1 MRHIREW
8 CDEYRMS
15 YLDGKNKTMNVLKL
29 GEKRQDDAVT
39 GSQQSAETQD
49 TYFYDQVTRY
59 RTWLTE
65 QAQRAKSAS
74 EQRIADTYANNASQV
89 VLVGNQSVQGYAP
102 FRYKYSALKVITRK
116 QAIILVI
123 LLLAWIEGMIYYG
136 RQILTVTMTI
146 ITLAYLL
153 HLILDVVLSLS
164 TVREAPEE
172 QIDNK
177 LLEALRHADWPMY
190 TILCPLY
197 KEARVVPQFVKA
209 MQGLDY
215 PTDKLQILFLTEEDD
230 SETRDAI
237 QSMNLPPHFEI
248 VTVPEGNP
256 RTKPRACNF
265 GLIQSVGQYVVIFDA
280 EDVPDPLQLKK
291 AVLTFANH
299 GPNLACVQAKLNFYN
314 PDQNLLT
321 RWFTAEYSLWFDL
334 ILPGLQKAHFLLPLG
349 GTSNHFPTQVIRA
362 LGGWDAFNVTE
373 DCDLGLRLA
382 WFKMETVVLDSTTYE
397 EANSRTKNW
406 LRQRSRWIKGY
417 MQTYLVHMR
426 EPWHYARE
434 LRIREF
440 LSMQLMIGGKTAVL
454 FINPLLWIA
463 LIISQV
469 LRPFIGNVYGS
480 LFPAPMVT
488 IGAVCLVVGNF
499 FYLYIYLLACIRRKH
514 YGLVKWTLLIPLY
527 WLLQSAAACIALY
540 QLIVKPHYWEK
551 TEHGLHLLDAQAA
564 SKILEKDGIALHH
577 HHFYSHKE
585 HHNRVSV
592 PTPHRHRLNSAQ
604 FPSVR
609 SALNTIN
616 DGYKPAFTAKELST
630 LHAAQR
636 VRARDPWF
644 IATMLLAC
652 CVALAS
658 CVRAYFMHTL
668 STGSLQLEQAWSA
681 WLPLTHLLILPFAWS
696 ASVLHTGVML
706 PAVLCYV
713 VSTACVFTAA
723 RCLTHNSRASFI
735 GSLLF
740 IFNPTLFFL
749 NTLSF
754 NDWLCIATL
763 TMTCCYFLLWARYDA
778 LSSLV
783 GAATSSLL
791 ATLTCYDG
799 WALFLSLL
807 AFMVA
812 IGWLKRQSWAQIE
825 SSLLAFSMLGALGI
839 GVWMLCCE
847 TLFGD
852 PFIFL
857 RQIPNNIDLHHS
869 VGQTVTLAFQAS
881 VQTLTPLLCSIAFLA
896 FIVFI
901 VRRRLA
907 PETLAGIAFLVPFGF
922 SLLALGSGYT
932 LLPLEASVNVLQVVQ
947 QHAGIATIAPAT
959 IFLATLF
966 SPNMRT
972 MLRVNGQKRPM

>member
-1 MRHIREW
+1 
-8 CDEYRMS
+8 MS
-15 YLDGKNKTMNVLKL
+15 LQQIEGKKPLNSSVEEQDAYLY
-29 GEKRQDDAVT
+29 E
-39 GSQQSAETQD
+39 
-49 TYFYDQVTRY
+49 QVTRY
-59 RTWLTE
+59 RTWLS
-65 QAQRAKSAS
+65 QQMQRSQSAS
-74 EQRIADTYANNASQV
+74 EQQIADTYAHNASQV
-89 VLVGNQSVQGYAP
+89 VVVGKQNVQAYSP
-102 FRYKYSALKVITRK
+102 FRYKYSALKVITNK
-116 QAIILVI
+116 QYITFA
-123 LLLAWIEGMIYYG
+123 LLLVAWIVGMIFVG

-153 HLILDVVLSLS
+153 HLILDVALSLS
-164 TVREAPEE
+164 VVRNSPEE
-172 QIDNK
+172 TIDGRV
-177 LLEALRHADWPMY
+177 LEALRNAEWPMY

-237 QSMNLPPHFEI
+237 ASMNLPPHFEI

-265 GLIQSVGQYVVIFDA
+265 GLIQSIGQYVVIFDA

-349 GTSNHFPTQVIRA
+349 GTSNHFPTQMIRA

-434 LRIREF
+434 FRIREF

-454 FINPLLWIA
+454 FINPLLWLA
-463 LIISQV
+463 LIVSQL
-469 LRPFIGNVYGS
+469 LRPFIGNAYES
-480 LFPAPMVT
+480 LFPAPVVT

-514 YGLVKWTLLIPLY
+514 YALVKWTLLIPIY
-527 WLLQSAAACIALY
+527 WLLMSAAACIALY

-551 TEHGLHLLDAQAA
+551 TEHGLHLLDAEAV
-564 SKILEKDGIALHH
+564 STILEKDGIALHQQH
-577 HHFYSHKE
+577 ANQHVE
-585 HHNRVSV
+585 HHNRVAV
-592 PTPHRHRLNSAQ
+592 PAPQRHRLNSAE

-609 SALNTIN
+609 RALNTIN
-616 DGYKPAFTAKELST
+616 HEYKPAFTARELQV
-630 LHAAQR
+630 LRRGQHATHQ
-636 VRARDPWF
+636 DPWF
-644 IATMLLAC
+644 IATMLLAW
-652 CVALAS
+652 CVVVGSFVYATLT
-658 CVRAYFMHTL
+658 HTL
-668 STGSLQLEQAWSA
+668 TVGTLQLNAAWSA
-681 WLPLTHLLILPFAWS
+681 WLPLTHLLVMPFVWGDAL
-696 ASVLHTGVML
+696 LHTGIMI
-706 PAVLCYV
+706 PAALCYLL
-713 VSTACVFTAA
+713 STLCVFVAA
-723 RCLTHNSRASFI
+723 RCLTQDSRASFL

-740 IFNPTLFFL
+740 VCNPTLVFL
-749 NTLSF
+749 HTLSL
-754 NDWLCIATL
+754 NDWLCVTTL
-763 TMTCCYFLLWARYDA
+763 TMTCCCFLLWTRRNS
-778 LSSLV
+778 LSSLI
-783 GAATSSLL
+783 GTALCSLL
-791 ATLTCYDG
+791 ATLACYDG
-799 WALFLSLL
+799 WALFVSLL
-807 AFMVA
+807 ALMVA
-812 IGWLKRQSWAQIE
+812 IGWLKRQSRAQVE
-825 SSLLAFSMLGALGI
+825 SYLIAFGTLGALGI
-839 GVWMLCCE
+839 GVWMLCCT

-852 PFIFL
+852 PFVFL
-857 RQIPNNIDLHHS
+857 RQATPSLA
-869 VGQTVTLAFQAS
+869 TVHTLRQATS
-881 VQTLTPLLCSIAFLA
+881 LAIFASIQTLTPVLFSLAFLA
-896 FIVFI
+896 MVLFV

-907 PETLAGIAFLVPFGF
+907 PETLACIAFLVPFAFALLSPTTGF
-922 SLLALGSGYT
+922 VVPIVPAENILQAL
-932 LLPLEASVNVLQVVQ
+932 Q
-947 QHAGIATIAPAT
+947 QHDGIATIAPAAL
-959 IFLATLF
+959 FLATLF
-966 SPNMRT
+966 GPEMRKAFT
-972 MLRVNGQKRPM
+972 FPRRKA